1 MRDVLERI
9 NKLASEGKTFAVAT
23 IVSHTGSVP
32 RRVAKMIIEPDG
44 TTFGTIGGGCVEN
57 EVAAQALKLL
67 KDGEKG
73 VHVNSYNLIE
83 EEFDGVGMSC
93 GGKID
98 VAIEIMEPTVKLVI
112 IGSGHLA
119 QALSRM
125 ARMLDFEVAVVDPMA
140 KKESFPEAAQVVGE
154 FVEKGLP
161 KISIDQSTYVVI
173 LTRHKDDI
181 PALKSSLKTNAG
193 YIGMIASRRR
203 AALVF
208 DQLLKE
214 GFSKEQVGRVYSP
227 VGLDIGAETPEE
239 IAVSILGEMI
249 KLRRLGREHE
259 AGSKKLEFPAA
270 KPVQE

>member
-83 EEFDGVGMSC
+83 EEFDGIGMSC

-181 PALKSSLKTNAG
+181 PALKSSLRTNAG

-239 IAVSILGEMI
+239 IAVSILAEAV

-259 AGSKKLEFPAA
+259 AASKKLQFPATKTA
-270 KPVQE
+270 EE

>member
-9 NKLASEGKTFAVAT
+9 NKLASEGKTFVVAT

-57 EVAAQALKLL
+57 EVAAQAVKLL
-67 KDGEKG
+67 EDGEKG

-112 IGSGHLA
+112 VGSGHLA

-161 KISIDQSTYVVI
+161 EISIDQSTYVVI